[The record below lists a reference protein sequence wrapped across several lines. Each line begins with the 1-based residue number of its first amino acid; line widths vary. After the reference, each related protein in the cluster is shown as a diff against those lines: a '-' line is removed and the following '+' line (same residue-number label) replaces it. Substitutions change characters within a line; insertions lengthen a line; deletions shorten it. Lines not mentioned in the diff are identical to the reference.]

1 MALREVVYNGVKFGI
16 SYEKI
21 PVRIHT
27 NEKPNTQSNTNPNAH
42 STTSTQDFTQESKE
56 SKNIIFLHGWGS
68 NKELMRKA
76 FENAFLEYNHFY
88 IDLPGFGKSPNE
100 VLLSTHDYAKIV
112 SSFTHSL
119 DIVPHIVVG
128 HSYGGKVAVLFE
140 EAREIILLSSAG
152 IIAPKP
158 LKVRLKIA
166 LAKLAKIT
174 HIRLPFLRSKDAQ
187 NLSPI
192 MYEIFKNIV
201 NEDFSEIFRKCEKP
215 TSIFWGDEDT
225 ATPLSGGRKIHS
237 LMKNSKFCVCKGGH
251 YFFLAQNPNSQN
263 QAKNQARTIQTMY
276 NTHKMMGESARA
288 QSQNEAQMK
297 VLHIIAQG
305 RVQGVGY
312 RKFAKASADKIGI
325 IGSTQNLENGE
336 VENYALGDEERLLE
350 FVSELWSGPAR
361 GEVENLVISE
371 VDSTK
376 WAQQEQKILEFLD
389 LTKDFTNNAN
399 SSVHS
404 AQSQI
409 AQSQST
415 QSKPPQP
422 AQPQKELESKQ
433 TQKQAKSTLSTLQD
447 FVILR

>member
-21 PVRIHT
+21 PAKIHT
-27 NEKPNTQSNTNPNAH
+27 NEKSNTQSNTNPNTH
-42 STTSTQDFTQESKE
+42 FTTSTQDFAKE

-68 NKELMRKA
+68 NKELMKKA

-112 SSFTHSL
+112 SLFTHSL

-128 HSYGGKVAVLFE
+128 HSYGGKVAVLLE

-152 IIAPKP
+152 IIVPKP
-158 LKVRLKIA
+158 LKVRTKIA
-166 LAKLAKIT
+166 LAKLAKIA

-215 TSIFWGDEDT
+215 TSIFWGDEDS
-225 ATPLSGGRKIHS
+225 ATPLSSGRKIHS

-251 YFFLAQNPNSQN
+251 YFFLAQNPNAHN

-276 NTHKMMGESARA
+276 NMHKIMRESARV
-288 QSQNEAQMK
+288 QSQNEEQMK
-297 VLHIIAQG
+297 ILHIIAQG
-305 RVQGVGY
+305 KVQGVGY

-350 FVSELWSGPAR
+350 FVGELWSGPAR

-389 LTKDFTNNAN
+389 LTKDNLAKDFTNSAN
-399 SSVHS
+399 FLAHS

-415 QSKPPQP
+415 Q
-422 AQPQKELESKQ
+422 PQKELEFTQ
-433 TQKQAKSTLSTLQD
+433 AQKQAKSTLSTLQD

>member
-21 PVRIHT
+21 PAKIPA
-27 NEKPNTQSNTNPNAH
+27 KSNTQSDTQSTNMQ
-42 STTSTQDFTQESKE
+42 SITSTQDFTKEPKE

-68 NKELMRKA
+68 SKELMRKA
-76 FENAFLEYNHFY
+76 FENVFLEYNHFY

-100 VLLSTHDYAKIV
+100 VLLSTHDYAKIL
-112 SSFTHSL
+112 SLFTHSL

-152 IIAPKP
+152 IIESKP

-166 LAKLAKIT
+166 LAKLAKIA
-174 HIRLPFLRSKDAQ
+174 HISLPFLRSKDAQ

-225 ATPLSGGRKIHS
+225 ATSLSSGRKIHS
-237 LMKNSKFCVCKGGH
+237 LMKNSKFFVCKGGH
-251 YFFLAQNPNSQN
+251 YFFLTQNPSTQN
-263 QAKNQARTIQTMY
+263 QARIIQTMY
-276 NTHKMMGESARA
+276 NTHKIMRESARW

-297 VLHIIAQG
+297 ILHIIAQG

-336 VENYALGDEERLLE
+336 VENYALGDDEGLLE
-350 FVSELWSGPAR
+350 FVSELWIGPAR
-361 GEVENLVISE
+361 GEVANLLISE

-376 WAQQEQKILEFLD
+376 WEQQEQKILEFLD
-389 LTKDFTNNAN
+389 FANNDFTKDLTNSTN
-399 SSVHS
+399 ST
-404 AQSQI
+404 AQSQN
-409 AQSQST
+409 
-415 QSKPPQP
+415 
-422 AQPQKELESKQ
+422 ELDSKQ
-433 TQKQAKSTLSTLQD
+433 PNKQAKSTLSTLQD

>member
-21 PVRIHT
+21 PAKIHT
-27 NEKPNTQSNTNPNAH
+27 NEKSNTQSNTNSNTH
-42 STTSTQDFTQESKE
+42 FTTSTQDFTQESKE

-68 NKELMRKA
+68 NKELMKKA

-112 SSFTHSL
+112 SLFTHSL

-128 HSYGGKVAVLFE
+128 HSYGGKVAVLLE
-140 EAREIILLSSAG
+140 EACEIILLSSAG
-152 IIAPKP
+152 IIVPKP
-158 LKVRLKIA
+158 LKVRTKIA
-166 LAKLAKIT
+166 LAKLAKIA

-215 TSIFWGDEDT
+215 TSIFWGDEDS
-225 ATPLSGGRKIHS
+225 ATPLSSGRKIHS

-251 YFFLAQNPNSQN
+251 YFFLAQNPNAHN

-276 NTHKMMGESARA
+276 NMHKMMRESARV
-288 QSQNEAQMK
+288 QSQNEEQMK
-297 VLHIIAQG
+297 ILHIIAQG
-305 RVQGVGY
+305 KVQGVGY

-350 FVSELWSGPAR
+350 FVGELWSGPAR

-371 VDSTK
+371 VDSTR
-376 WAQQEQKILEFLD
+376 WEQQEQKILEFLD
-389 LTKDFTNNAN
+389 STKDNLAKDFTNNAN
-399 SSVHS
+399 SLAHS

-415 QSKPPQP
+415 Q
-422 AQPQKELESKQ
+422 PQKELESKQ
-433 TQKQAKSTLSTLQD
+433 AQKQAKSTLSTLQD